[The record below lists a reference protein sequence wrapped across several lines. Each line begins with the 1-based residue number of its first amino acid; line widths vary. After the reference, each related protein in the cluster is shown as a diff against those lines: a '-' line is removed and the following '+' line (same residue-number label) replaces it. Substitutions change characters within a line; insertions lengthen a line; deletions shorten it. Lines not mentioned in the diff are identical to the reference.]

1 MDKARINSQ
10 KAIERMYDAERDAE
24 EARLEA
30 AKAKASLGA
39 VRKATE
45 VENFASSEAKKDIKE
60 ARRRRKEIWVL
71 PGRGA
76 RVWAARKHLEGANRK
91 IKSREEFRDF
101 CPF

>member
-45 VENFASSEAKKDIKE
+45 VEKFARSEAKKDRKE
-60 ARRRRKEIWVL
+60 ARRRRK
-71 PGRGA
+71 
-76 RVWAARKHLEGANRK
+76 
-91 IKSREEFRDF
+91 RDISQF
-101 CPF
+101 CGKNVVCE